1 MRAMILAMMMT
12 LAGATDAVAQ
22 DAVALN
28 AGQQGAVPQAV
39 ACDTY
44 EAGEWRNNRPAMR
57 QLSRLE
63 IEADCIEN
71 AAVIRVRAHMRCAPR
86 DCKWGWSEGVRI
98 GHRIVADFNGF
109 FGSRKVSVTAMGDR
123 MEAMV
128 SNFPHDPTANEEHYS
143 VILVRN

>member
-1 MRAMILAMMMT
+1 MRAMFLALMIT

-22 DAVALN
+22 PVGPQDPKPQDA
-28 AGQQGAVPQAV
+28 
-39 ACDTY
+39 ACTTE
-44 EAGEWRNNRPAMR
+44 EAGEWRAHRPTMQ

-63 IEADCIEN
+63 IESDCFEE

-109 FGSRKVSVTAMGDR
+109 FGSRKISLSAMGDR

-128 SNFPHDPTANEEHYS
+128 SVFPNDPTAVEEHYS